1 MFICTAVTLEF
12 KMTHSIG
19 TVNENAVKDWA
30 KVTEGFDERKEAYR
44 FFQVRETN
52 KRVQAIRMANKRK
65 YKS

>member
-1 MFICTAVTLEF
+1 
-12 KMTHSIG
+12 MTHSIG